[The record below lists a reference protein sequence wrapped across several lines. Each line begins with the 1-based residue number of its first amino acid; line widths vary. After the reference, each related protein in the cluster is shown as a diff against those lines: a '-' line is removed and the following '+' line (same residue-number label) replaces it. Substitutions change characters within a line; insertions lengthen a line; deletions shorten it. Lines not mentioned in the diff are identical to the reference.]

1 MTYKVF
7 GKDYDT
13 GEDIHSCNIYWDR
26 DRNYYWCKIL
36 ESGNN
41 HPYAIPSMIK
51 LRAVTPKVFDGN
63 WTGKEDLSNLDSDF
77 LEFYLSQR
85 VIPPNRDL
93 LKETLMA
100 EGIYEYDWRVLIRY
114 NNGRVIDDH
123 NWLEFEESDENPDT

>member
-1 MTYKVF
+1 
-7 GKDYDT
+7 
-13 GEDIHSCNIYWDR
+13 
-26 DRNYYWCKIL
+26 
-36 ESGNN
+36 
-41 HPYAIPSMIK
+41 MIK